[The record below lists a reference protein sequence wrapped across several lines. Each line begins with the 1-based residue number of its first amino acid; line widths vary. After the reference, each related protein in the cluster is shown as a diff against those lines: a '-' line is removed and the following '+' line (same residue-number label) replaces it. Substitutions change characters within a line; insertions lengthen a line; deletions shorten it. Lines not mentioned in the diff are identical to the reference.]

1 MSPHTTEMSVF
12 IFFFLLVTVVGFLAS
27 RWRRGDLGLLD
38 EWGLG
43 GRSFGTLITWFL
55 IGGDLYTAYT
65 VIAVPALVFGA
76 GAMGFF
82 ALAYTI
88 LIYPFGFL
96 ILPRLWAVSRKHGYV
111 TAADFVRG
119 RYGSHWLALAVAL
132 TGILATMPYIALQ
145 LIGMNVVLAQMGLS
159 GDWPL
164 LVAFLILALYTYS
177 SGLRAPALI
186 ALVKDAMIYIMVLV
200 VVTYIPYKLGGYGH
214 IFAAAGPLLAAK
226 HPAGSL
232 VLPKAS
238 YSAYAS
244 LALGSALALF
254 MYPHS
259 VTAILAAKSGDAI
272 RRNQV
277 LLPAYSLLLGLIAL
291 MGLMALVAGLHPST
305 ANMAIPMLIETTLP
319 AWFAGFCF
327 AAIAIGALVPAAIMS
342 IAAANLFTRSFY
354 REYIRKDATPRQ
366 ESSVAKLVSLV
377 VKLGALAFI
386 LFLPQQYAI
395 NLQLF
400 GGAWILQTFPAIVF
414 GLWHRRFHH
423 IALLAGWAVGMAA
436 STGMEISLHM
446 KGSTYALHLFGHTY
460 PAYVACYGLAL
471 NLLCCTILTPI
482 FDKAGIARH
491 VDATS
496 DADYED
502 DSHLATT
509 PQTDPQPIPLVEF

>member
-1 MSPHTTEMSVF
+1 MDTHQVELAVF
-12 IFFFLLVTVVGFLAS
+12 TLFFLLVTVVGFLAS
-27 RWRRGDLGLLD
+27 RWRRGDLDLLD

-55 IGGDLYTAYT
+55 VGGDLYTAYT

-76 GAMGFF
+76 GSVGFF
-82 ALAYTI
+82 ALAYTS
-88 LIYPFGFL
+88 LVYPLGFL

-119 RYGSHWLALAVAL
+119 RYGSHWLALAVAF

-145 LIGMNVVLAQMGLS
+145 LVGMNVVLAQMGLK

-186 ALVKDAMIYIMVLV
+186 ALVKDAMIYIMVGAV
-200 VVTYIPYKLGGYGH
+200 VVLIPYKLGGYAH

-226 HPAGSL
+226 HPPAAL
-232 VLPKAS
+232 VLPKS
-238 YSAYAS
+238 GYSAYAS

-277 LLPAYSLLLGLIAL
+277 LLPAYSVLLGLIAL
-291 MGLMALVAGLHPST
+291 MGLMALVAGLHPAT
-305 ANMAIPMLIETTLP
+305 ANMAIPMLIEWALP
-319 AWFAGFCF
+319 PWFAGFCF

-354 REYIRKDATPRQ
+354 RAYMRKDATARQ
-366 ESSVAKLVSLV
+366 ESQVAKLASLV
-377 VKLGALAFI
+377 VKLGALPFI
-386 LFLPQQYAI
+386 IFLPQQYAI

-414 GLWHRRFHH
+414 GLWQRRFHH
-423 IALLAGWAVGMAA
+423 IALLIGWIAGMAA
-436 STGMEISLHM
+436 STGMEMSLHM
-446 KGSTYALHLFGHTY
+446 KGSTYALHLFGGTY
-460 PAYVACYGLAL
+460 PAYAGCYALTL
-471 NLLCCTILTPI
+471 NLAITILLTLVL
-482 FDKAGIARH
+482 DAAR
-491 VDATS
+491 VKRLGDATS
-496 DADYED
+496 EEDYED
-502 DSHLATT
+502 RVTT
-509 PQTDPQPIPLVEF
+509 QAGGGVEAVAAEF

>member
-1 MSPHTTEMSVF
+1 MPTHAVELAVF

-27 RWRRGDLGLLD
+27 RWRRGDLDLLD

-43 GRSFGTLITWFL
+43 GRSFGTLVTWFL
-55 IGGDLYTAYT
+55 LGGDLYTAYT

-82 ALAYTI
+82 ALAHTS
-88 LIYPFGFL
+88 LVYPFSFL
-96 ILPRLWAVSRKHGYV
+96 ILPRLWAVSRKHGFV

-164 LVAFLILALYTYS
+164 LIAFLILALYTYT

-186 ALVKDAMIYIMVLV
+186 ALVKDAMIYVMVLV
-200 VVTYIPYKLGGYGH
+200 VVAYIPYKLGGYGH

-226 HPAGSL
+226 HPPGAL
-232 VLPKAS
+232 VLGPGS
-238 YSAYAS
+238 YSAYSS

-291 MGLMALVAGLHPST
+291 MGLMALVAGLHPAT
-305 ANMAIPMLIETTLP
+305 ANMAIPMLIEWALP
-319 AWFAGFCF
+319 PWFAGFCF

-342 IAAANLFTRSFY
+342 IAAANLFTRSVY

-366 ESSVAKLVSLV
+366 ESQVAKLVSLL

-400 GGAWILQTFPAIVF
+400 GGAWILQTFPTIVF

-423 IALLAGWAVGMAA
+423 VALLSGWAVGMVA
-436 STGMEISLHM
+436 STAMEISLKM
-446 KGSTYALHLFGHTY
+446 KGSTYPLHVFGKTY
-460 PAYVACYGLAL
+460 PAYVACYALAL
-471 NLLCCTILTPI
+471 NLLIAVVLTLIL
-482 FDKAGIARH
+482 DAVGVKRH
-491 VDATS
+491 ADAT
-496 DADYED
+496 DDEDYED
-502 DSHLATT
+502 GSHLI
-509 PQTDPQPIPLVEF
+509 DGLQPAPVEF

>member
-1 MSPHTTEMSVF
+1 MATHTVEMSVF
-12 IFFFLLVTVVGFLAS
+12 LFFFLLVTVIGFLAS
-27 RWRRGDLGLLD
+27 RWRRGDLDLLD

-82 ALAYTI
+82 ALAYTV
-88 LIYPFGFL
+88 LVYPFGFL

-111 TAADFVRG
+111 TVADFVRG
-119 RYGSHWLALAVAL
+119 RYGSHWLALAVAF

-145 LIGMNVVLAQMGLS
+145 LIGMNVVLAQMGLA

-164 LVAFLILALYTYS
+164 LIAFLILALYTYS

-186 ALVKDAMIYIMVLV
+186 ALVKDAMIYVMVLV
-200 VVTYIPYKLGGYGH
+200 IILYIPYRLGGYGH

-226 HPAGSL
+226 HPTGSL
-232 VLPKAS
+232 VLPKAA
-238 YSAYAS
+238 YSTYAS
-244 LALGSALALF
+244 LALGSALALL

-259 VTAILAAKSGDAI
+259 VTAILAAKSSDTI
-272 RRNQV
+272 RRNQI
-277 LLPAYSLLLGLIAL
+277 LMPAYSLLLGLIAL

-305 ANMAIPMLIETTLP
+305 PNMAIPMLIEATLP
-319 AWFAGFCF
+319 PWFAGFCF

-342 IAAANLFTRSFY
+342 IAAANLFTRSVY
-354 REYIRKDATPRQ
+354 REYIRKDATPKQ
-366 ESSVAKLVSLV
+366 ESQVAKLASLV

-423 IALLAGWAVGMAA
+423 VALLAGWAIGMAT

-446 KGSTYALHLFGHTY
+446 KGSTYALHLFGRTY
-460 PAYVACYGLAL
+460 PAYVACYALAV
-471 NLLCCTILTPI
+471 NLLICIILTPI
-482 FDKAGIARH
+482 LDTIGIARL
-491 VDATS
+491 VDLTD

-502 DSHLATT
+502 DSHLTT
-509 PQTDPQPIPLVEF
+509 ISKPLPLVEF

>member
-1 MSPHTTEMSVF
+1 MTPTHLVELSVF

-27 RWRRGDLGLLD
+27 RWRRGDLNLLD

-82 ALAYTI
+82 ALVYTTI
-88 LIYPFGFL
+88 TYPFGFL
-96 ILPRLWAVSRKHGYV
+96 ILPRLWAVSRRHGYV
-111 TAADFVRG
+111 TVADYVRG

-145 LIGMNVVLAQMGLS
+145 LIGMNVVLAQMGLK

-164 LVAFLILALYTYS
+164 LIAFLILALYTYS

-186 ALVKDAMIYIMVLV
+186 ALVKDAMIYVMVLTV
-200 VVTYIPYKLGGYGH
+200 VIYIPYKLGGYGH

-226 HPAGSL
+226 HPPGALILPSAAGS
-232 VLPKAS
+232 A
-238 YSAYAS
+238 YSS

-254 MYPHS
+254 LYPHS
-259 VTAILAAKSGDAI
+259 VTAVLAAKSGDAI

-291 MGLMALVAGLHPST
+291 MGLMALVAGLHPAT
-305 ANMAIPMLIETTLP
+305 ANLAIPMLIEWALP
-319 AWFAGFCF
+319 PWFAGFCF

-354 REYIRKDATPRQ
+354 REYLRKDATPRQ
-366 ESSVAKLVSLV
+366 ESQVAKLVSLV

-414 GLWHRRFHH
+414 GLWKRRFHH
-423 IALLAGWAVGMAA
+423 LALLAGWAVGMIT
-436 STGMEISLHM
+436 STGMELSLHL
-446 KGSTYALHLFGHTY
+446 KGSIYPLHFFGKLY
-460 PAYVACYGLAL
+460 PAYSACYALAL
-471 NLLCCTILTPI
+471 NLAVAVLLTLVL
-482 FDKAGIARH
+482 DAAGIQRH
-491 VDATS
+491 PDLTT

-502 DSHLATT
+502 NSHLPGGA
-509 PQTDPQPIPLVEF
+509 QPAPVPAEF

>member
-1 MSPHTTEMSVF
+1 MAMHAVEMSVF

-27 RWRRGDLGLLD
+27 RWRRGDLDLLD
-38 EWGLG
+38 QWGLG

-82 ALAYTI
+82 ALAYTC
-88 LIYPFGFL
+88 LVYPFGFL
-96 ILPRLWAVSRKHGYV
+96 ILPRLWAVSRKHGFV

-145 LIGMNVVLAQMGLS
+145 LIGMNVVLAQMGLT

-186 ALVKDAMIYIMVLV
+186 ALVKDAMIYIMVLAA
-200 VVTYIPYKLGGYGH
+200 VTYIPYKLGGYRH
-214 IFAAAGPLLAAK
+214 IFEAAGPVLAAR

-232 VLPKAS
+232 ILPEAS
-238 YSAYAS
+238 YSTYAS
-244 LALGSALALF
+244 LALGSALALL

-259 VTAILAAKSGDAI
+259 VTAILAAKSSDAI

-291 MGLMALVAGLHPST
+291 MGLMALVAGLHPAT
-305 ANMAIPMLIETTLP
+305 PNMAIPMLIEATLP
-319 AWFAGFCF
+319 PWFAGFCF

-342 IAAANLFTRSFY
+342 IAAANLFTRNFY

-366 ESSVAKLVSLV
+366 ESQVAKLTSLV

-386 LFLPQQYAI
+386 FFLPQQYAI

-423 IALLAGWAVGMAA
+423 VALLVGWAVGMAA

-446 KGSTYALHLFGHTY
+446 KGSTYALHLFGHIY
-460 PAYVACYGLAL
+460 PAYAACYALAL
-471 NLLCCTILTPI
+471 NLLCCLILTPI
-482 FDKAGIARH
+482 LDATGIARH
-491 VDATS
+491 VDATD

-502 DSHLATT
+502 NSHLAPLT
-509 PQTDPQPIPLVEF
+509 QPSPLVEF

>member
-1 MSPHTTEMSVF
+1 MPIHTVELSVF
-12 IFFFLLVTVVGFLAS
+12 IFFFLLVTVVGFFAS
-27 RWRRGDLGLLD
+27 RWRRADLNHLD

-88 LIYPFGFL
+88 LIYPLGFL

-119 RYGSHWLALAVAL
+119 RYGSHWLALVVAM

-145 LIGMNVVLAQMGLS
+145 LIGMNVVLAQMGLK

-186 ALVKDAMIYIMVLV
+186 ALVKDAMIYVMVIV
-200 VVTYIPYKLGGYGH
+200 VVVYIPYRLGGYSH

-226 HPAGSL
+226 HPPGTL
-232 VLPKAS
+232 VLPKAA
-238 YSAYAS
+238 YSAYSS

-259 VTAILAAKSGDAI
+259 VTAVLAAKSGDAI

-291 MGLMALVAGLHPST
+291 MGLMALVAGLHPAT
-305 ANMAIPMLIETTLP
+305 ANMAIPLLIEWALP
-319 AWFAGFCF
+319 PWFAGFCF

-354 REYIRKDATPRQ
+354 REYFRKDATPQQ
-366 ESSVAKLVSLV
+366 ESRVAKLVSLV

-386 LFLPQQYAI
+386 IFLPQQYAI

-414 GLWHRRFHH
+414 GLWRRRFHH
-423 IALLAGWAVGMAA
+423 IALLAGWAAGMIA
-436 STGMEISLHM
+436 STGMELSLHL
-446 KGSTYALHLFGHTY
+446 KGSTYPLHFFGQVY
-460 PAYVACYGLAL
+460 PAYSACYALAL
-471 NLLCCTILTPI
+471 NLFVTIVLTLI
-482 FDKAGIARH
+482 LDAAGVQRH
-491 VDATS
+491 LDATS
-496 DADYED
+496 DDDYED
-502 DSHLATT
+502 RIESSISGN
-509 PQTDPQPIPLVEF
+509 PEPITAEF